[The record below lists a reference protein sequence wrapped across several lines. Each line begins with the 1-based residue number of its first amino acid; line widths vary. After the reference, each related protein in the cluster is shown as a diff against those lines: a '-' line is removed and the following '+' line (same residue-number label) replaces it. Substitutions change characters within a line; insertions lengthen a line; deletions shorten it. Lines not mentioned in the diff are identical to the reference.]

1 MSDATVAP
9 MAAERSG
16 YELLADPQLNTGTAF
31 SEAERDAFHLHG
43 WLPPHVSILDEQ
55 ISAAVAVAMQ
65 AHREGATADVA
76 VDQRLRAKVWTP
88 RYVPLT
94 LKGT

>member
-55 ISAAVAVAMQ
+55 ISAAVAV
-65 AHREGATADVA
+65 
-76 VDQRLRAKVWTP
+76 DQRLRAKVWTP